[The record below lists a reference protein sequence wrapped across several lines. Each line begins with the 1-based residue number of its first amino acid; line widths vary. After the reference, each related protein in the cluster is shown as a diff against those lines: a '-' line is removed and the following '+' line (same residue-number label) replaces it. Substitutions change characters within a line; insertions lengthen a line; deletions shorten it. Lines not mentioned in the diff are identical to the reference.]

1 MYEIDISKM
10 FEKDFYVINQECRRN
25 LVIFTLFFSERH
37 VPIDLSNTRL
47 KDLGIEP
54 TLKMIYLSQEPWS
67 LRTRNYTLSKK
78 GKISFRT
85 GVSQKWVSPEGTNL
99 DFAHRRYRNLT
110 TGLYTSL
117 LKRREGG
124 EGLPSCHKTSFR

>member
-54 TLKMIYLSQEPWS
+54 TLKMIYLSQEP
-67 LRTRNYTLSKK
+67 
-78 GKISFRT
+78 
-85 GVSQKWVSPEGTNL
+85 
-99 DFAHRRYRNLT
+99 
-110 TGLYTSL
+110 
-117 LKRREGG
+117 
-124 EGLPSCHKTSFR
+124 